1 MTEPKRPKPFGVP
14 GDKTNAYW
22 MRALSFAG
30 LHRLLS
36 AIADFPSGLR
46 AGEINELVRE
56 NDINLTQRTSPPAL
70 TTLYHYRN
78 TLLRLNALQRDGSV
92 LRVNTI
98 DPDVCQLLSQPAPP
112 NGVYSLSDA
121 ARGAFSALVLRNI
134 HCRSLFFDLFMPKGT
149 SCISVCSFLR
159 DGLPVNW
166 SRYRSTNKSGVV
178 FESENT
184 GKSLR
189 CATPANISA
198 LLYGVRYWARNE
210 LRIIDEYCKST
221 DGSSV
226 MFPVCWPKGST
237 KDVDSAGLRTV
248 RFLLS
253 LRTSNEWT
261 LFSILDLILRC
272 CVVRKQPR
280 SVLFRA
286 IDWFLQDWPHH
297 TVLIPTSHAL
307 ATLTAPSPQAEKLQL
322 RNYYKSSKGQIISHI
337 RLHRDISTKSIED
350 LNCHVQHT

>member
-1 MTEPKRPKPFGVP
+1 MTNPQRPKPRGVP

-22 MRALSFAG
+22 MRAVSFAG

-36 AIADFPSGLR
+36 AISDFPSGLR
-46 AGEINELVRE
+46 AGEINELVGK
-56 NDINLTQRTSPPAL
+56 NDINLTRLTSPPAL

-78 TLLRLNALQRDGSV
+78 TLLRINALRREGSA
-92 LRVNTI
+92 LRANTI

-121 ARGAFSALVLRNI
+121 ARSAFSALVLRNV
-134 HCRSLFFDLFMPKGT
+134 HCRSLFFDLFMPMGT
-149 SCISVCSFLR
+149 SCISVSSFHR

-166 SRYRSTNKSGVV
+166 TRDRSSNKPGVV
-178 FESENT
+178 FESEST

-210 LRIIDEYCKST
+210 LKIIDEYCKST

-226 MFPVCWPKGST
+226 MFPVCWPIGST
-237 KDVDSAGLRTV
+237 NGVDSAGLRTAH
-248 RFLLS
+248 FLLS

-261 LFSILDLILRC
+261 LFSIVDLIVRC

-280 SVLFRA
+280 CVLFRA
-286 IDWFLQDWPHH
+286 IDWFLQYWPHH

-322 RNYYKSSKGQIISHI
+322 ENYYKSSKGQYISHI
-337 RLHRDISTKSIED
+337 RLHRDIST
-350 LNCHVQHT
+350 